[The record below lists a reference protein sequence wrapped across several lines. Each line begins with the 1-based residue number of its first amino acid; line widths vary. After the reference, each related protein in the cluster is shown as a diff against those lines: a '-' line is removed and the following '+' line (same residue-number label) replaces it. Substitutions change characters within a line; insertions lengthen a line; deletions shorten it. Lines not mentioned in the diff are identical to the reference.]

1 MYRKFSQPEYARGEF
16 RVYGLGY
23 DSVSDD
29 FKVVRIVMP
38 ESNDPCDVHMFTSKL
53 SSWKQIGDIDY
64 SLYQEGNGAV
74 IKFRREPFAGDSTVG
89 FSQGLEEYTGVILR
103 RKEKNPTGVNF
114 TEDELKPITSVY
126 SVDYQAPDRNVAELE
141 LEVPCKCKS
150 KVEIMGSCNGVILLG
165 IGNELCLW
173 NPSIRMYRK
182 FSQPKDPR
190 GTGWYGLGYDSVSD
204 DFKVVSV
211 VIHSSKAPGDVYVFT
226 SKHSS
231 WKWIGDTH
239 YIYKSYQKG
248 DGTVVNGMPHW
259 LWIRSS
265 DGSFMDSSEY
275 GVKESWTKLFVVPSD
290 LSHYFKPLCYAK
302 DEKVVMML
310 GWDELVIYDPKE
322 IRYTCIGI
330 PQDGE
335 LLDMALYVESLVSP
349 HGGNNTAN

>member
-1 MYRKFSQPEYARGEF
+1 MYRKFAQPE
-16 RVYGLGY
+16 
-23 DSVSDD
+23 
-29 FKVVRIVMP
+29 
-38 ESNDPCDVHMFTSKL
+38 DPL
-53 SSWKQIGDIDY
+53 
-64 SLYQEGNGAV
+64 
-74 IKFRREPFAGDSTVG
+74 
-89 FSQGLEEYTGVILR
+89 
-103 RKEKNPTGVNF
+103 
-114 TEDELKPITSVY
+114 
-126 SVDYQAPDRNVAELE
+126 
-141 LEVPCKCKS
+141 
-150 KVEIMGSCNGVILLG
+150 
-165 IGNELCLW
+165 
-173 NPSIRMYRK
+173 
-182 FSQPKDPR
+182 

-211 VIHSSKAPGDVYVFT
+211 VIHSSRAPGDVYVLT

-265 DGSFMDSSEY
+265 DGSFMDSSVSKAILCFDATEEKFKEVPQPNYERGYISIDMGIFGEWLCVVHDHHGCNDVWVMKEY